1 MNNDT
6 KQNALQKS
14 AQKYFTNFAQEGTLA
29 KDTRRKERN
38 IGATKIAKL
47 RALRLAK
54 ESTDKEAAD
63 KLAAENPV
71 AIPSAR
77 RKRAAVVKPARMLRL
92 SY

>member
-1 MNNDT
+1 MNTNT
-6 KQNALQKS
+6 KQDALQKS
-14 AQKYFTNFAQEGTLA
+14 AQKYFTNFAKEGTLA

-47 RALRLAK
+47 RALRSAK
-54 ESTDKEAAD
+54 KATDKGAAD

-71 AIPSAR
+71 GR
-77 RKRAAVVKPARMLRL
+77 RKRADAVKPARMLRL